1 MNNIVKILVVT
12 LFMAFGVNASAAGNA
27 TPFAIDLNGI
37 YFNDVLAQAGS
48 AEYKVSRMAMDAAIG
63 LSLLQD
69 EWLFIG
75 VSLFSGNSIEGSTT
89 ETTWK
94 STDYGLRL
102 IYFIDRVK
110 QWGLGFAYHL
120 SASGEY
126 DNGAGTKEFW
136 KGTSYKFDFGYTPLL
151 FHKIYFGLRIN
162 YYMAQYDQS
171 STDNSTFTAESNK
184 KSFIYPSIYLGLRF

>member
-1 MNNIVKILVVT
+1 MKCLLLV
-12 LFMAFGVNASAAGNA
+12 LFTTFGIQANAVSGA

-37 YFNDVLAQAGS
+37 YFTDVLAQPS
-48 AEYKVSRMAMDAAIG
+48 TTEYKVSRMAMDAAIG

-75 VSLFSGNSIEGSTT
+75 VSLFSGTSVEGSTT
-89 ETTWK
+89 ETKWK

-120 SASGEY
+120 SATGEY
-126 DNGAGTKEFW
+126 DNGSGTKEYW

-151 FHKIYFGLRIN
+151 FHKIYFGLRMN

-171 STDNSTFTAESNK
+171 STDNSTFSAESNK
-184 KSFIYPSIYLGLRF
+184 KSFIYPSIYLGMRF

>member
-1 MNNIVKILVVT
+1 MKTFILILLT
-12 LFMAFGVNASAAGNA
+12 AFGLNAHALSGG

-37 YFNDVLAQAGS
+37 YFTDVTTQPS
-48 AEYKVSRMAMDAAIG
+48 TPEYKVSRMALDAAIG

-75 VSLFSGNSIEGSTT
+75 VSLFSGSSVEGSTT
-89 ETTWK
+89 ETKWK

-102 IYFIDRVK
+102 IYFIDRLK

-120 SASGEY
+120 SATGEY
-126 DNGAGTKEFW
+126 DNGTTKEYW

-151 FHKIYFGLRIN
+151 FNKVFFGLRMN
-162 YYMAQYDQS
+162 YYMAQYSQT
-171 STDNSTFTAESNK
+171 STDNSTYTSESNS